1 MTNITTY
8 TDKNKLIEYLKLSKP
23 KIILLSGRTCTG
35 KTTMTKELSSELKME
50 ILNLDDFINDN
61 VIKKFNLPT
70 NTNNSVIY
78 TKIYSNEDDNIY
90 HQAFIEAFKNF
101 LLENDKPT
109 IIDGSI
115 HNPKIIDLFDN
126 NFEIV
131 FLHPVDLKSYTDRV
145 IKRFE
150 QGVCDGTSGLTE
162 RFWDY
167 VSQKQ
172 IDDYCAKKNLTQEI
186 VKSIEIFS
194 IEIQQKSLERIN
206 KIASFSKIN
215 VLEV

>member
-8 TDKNKLIEYLKLSKP
+8 TDKNKLIEYLKFSKP

-50 ILNLDDFINDN
+50 ILNLDDFINEN
-61 VIKKFNLPT
+61 VINTLNLPT
-70 NTNNSVIY
+70 TINNSVIF

-90 HQAFIEAFKNF
+90 HQTFINALKNF
-101 LLENDKPT
+101 LLKNDKPT

-115 HNPKIIDLFDN
+115 HNPKIISLFEN
-126 NFEIV
+126 NFEII

-145 IKRFE
+145 VKRFE
-150 QGVCDGTSGLTE
+150 LGVCNGTSGLTE

-167 VSQKQ
+167 INQKQ
-172 IDDYCAKKNLTQEI
+172 IDEYCATKNMTEEI
-186 VKSIEIFS
+186 IKSIKSFS

>member
-35 KTTMTKELSSELKME
+35 KTTMTKELSSELMME

-61 VIKKFNLPT
+61 VIKKFDLPT
-70 NTNNSVIY
+70 STNNSAIY
-78 TKIYSNEDDNIY
+78 TKIYSDEDDNIY
-90 HQAFIEAFKNF
+90 HQTFIEAFKKF
-101 LLENDKPT
+101 LFENDKPT

-115 HNPKIIDLFDN
+115 HNPKIVSLFEND
-126 NFEIV
+126 FEII
-131 FLHPVDLKSYTDRV
+131 FLHPVNLKSYTDRV

-162 RFWDY
+162 RFWVY

-172 IDDYCAKKNLTQEI
+172 IDGYCITKNITEEI
-186 VKSIEIFS
+186 VKNIGSFS

-206 KIASFSKIN
+206 KISSFSKIN

>member
-23 KIILLSGRTCTG
+23 QIILLSGRTCTG
-35 KTTMTKELSSELKME
+35 KTTMAKELSSELKME
-50 ILNLDDFINDN
+50 ILNLDDFINEN
-61 VIKKFNLPT
+61 VIKKFGLPT
-70 NTNNSVIY
+70 NRNNSVIY
-78 TKIYSNEDDNIY
+78 TKIYSNEDDNMY
-90 HQAFIEAFKNF
+90 HQTFIEAFKNF
-101 LLENDKPT
+101 LLKNDKPT

-115 HNPKIIDLFDN
+115 HNPKIIGLLDN
-126 NFEIV
+126 NFEII
-131 FLHPVDLKSYTDRV
+131 FLHPVDLKSYTGRV

-167 VSQKQ
+167 VNQKQ
-172 IDDYCAKKNLTQEI
+172 IDEYCATKNITEEIKKNIGE
-186 VKSIEIFS
+186 FS
-194 IEIQQKSLERIN
+194 IEIQQKSLERIT

-215 VLEV
+215 VLEI

>member
-8 TDKNKLIEYLKLSKP
+8 TDKNKLIEHLKLSKP
-23 KIILLSGRTCTG
+23 KIILLSGRTCTS
-35 KTTMTKELSSELKME
+35 KTTMAKELSSELKMKT
-50 ILNLDDFINDN
+50 LNLDDFINEN
-61 VIKKFNLPT
+61 VIKKFDLSI

-90 HQAFIEAFKNF
+90 HQTFIEAFKNF

-115 HNPKIIDLFDN
+115 HNPKIIGLFN
-126 NFEIV
+126 NGFEIV
-131 FLHPVDLKSYTDRV
+131 FLHPVDLKSYMARV

-150 QGVCDGTSGLTE
+150 QGICNGTSGLTE

-172 IDDYCAKKNLTQEI
+172 INEYCVSKIITKEI
-186 VKSIEIFS
+186 KTNIENFS
-194 IEIQQKSLERIN
+194 IEIQQKSLERIS
-206 KIASFSKIN
+206 KLASFSKIN
-215 VLEV
+215 VLEI

>member
-8 TDKNKLIEYLKLSKP
+8 TDKNKLIEYLKFSKP

-35 KTTMTKELSSELKME
+35 KTTMTKELSSKLKME
-50 ILNLDDFINDN
+50 ILNLDDFINEN
-61 VIKKFNLPT
+61 VIKKFDLPT
-70 NTNNSVIY
+70 DTNNSAIY

-90 HQAFIEAFKNF
+90 HQTFIEAFKNF
-101 LLENDKPT
+101 LLKNNKPT

-115 HNPKIIDLFDN
+115 HNSKIISLFEN

-131 FLHPVDLKSYTDRV
+131 FLHPVDLKSYANRV

-150 QGVCDGTSGLTE
+150 LGVCNGTSSLTE

-172 IDDYCAKKNLTQEI
+172 IDEYCASKIITKEI
-186 VKSIEIFS
+186 KTNIDNFS

-215 VLEV
+215 VLEI

>member
-35 KTTMTKELSSELKME
+35 KTTMAKELSSELKME
-50 ILNLDDFINDN
+50 IVNLDDFINDN
-61 VIKKFNLPT
+61 VIKKFDLPT

-78 TKIYSNEDDNIY
+78 TKIYSNEDDNMY
-90 HQAFIEAFKNF
+90 HKTFIEAFKNF
-101 LLENDKPT
+101 LLKNDKPT
-109 IIDGSI
+109 VIDGSI
-115 HNPKIIDLFDN
+115 HNPKIIGLFDN
-126 NFEIV
+126 DIEIV
-131 FLHPVDLKSYTDRV
+131 FLHPVDLKSYTNRV

-150 QGVCDGTSGLTE
+150 QGVCNGTSGLTE

-167 VSQKQ
+167 VDQQQ
-172 IDDYCAKKNLTQEI
+172 INEYCDTRKITEKITKN
-186 VKSIEIFS
+186 IENFS
-194 IEIQQKSLERIN
+194 IEIQQKSLERIS

-215 VLEV
+215 VLEI

>member
-1 MTNITTY
+1 VTNITTY
-8 TDKNKLIEYLKLSKP
+8 TDKNELIEYLKLSKP

-35 KTTMTKELSSELKME
+35 KTTMAKELSSELKME
-50 ILNLDDFINDN
+50 ILNLDDFINEN
-61 VIKKFNLPT
+61 VIKKFDLPT
-70 NTNNSVIY
+70 NINNSVIY

-101 LLENDKPT
+101 LLENDRPT

-115 HNPKIIDLFDN
+115 HNPKIISLFEND
-126 NFEIV
+126 FEII
-131 FLHPVDLKSYTDRV
+131 FLHPVDLKSYANRV

-150 QGVCDGTSGLTE
+150 QGVCNGTSGLTE

-172 IDDYCAKKNLTQEI
+172 IDDYCVTKNMTKEI
-186 VKSIEIFS
+186 VESIKNFS
-194 IEIQQKSLERIN
+194 IEIQKKSLERIN

-215 VLEV
+215 VLEI